1 MTRERQLR
9 IALAVAV
16 GVIIALVIILARID
30 GAWERE
36 AIDRGY
42 GEHCFD
48 GRRFAW
54 KGECLR

>member
-1 MTRERQLR
+1 MTREDKLSIDL
-9 IALAVAV
+9 IAAL
-16 GVIIALVIILARID
+16 IILVLGSNLARID

-36 AIDRGY
+36 AIERGY

-54 KGECLR
+54 KGEC